1 MEVNGQLGNCIQKE
15 WKRLEEEVGSI
26 NFWLTGKI
34 DEHFESD
41 FKIALWDL

>member
-26 NFWLTGKI
+26 NFVFDW
-34 DEHFESD
+34 SMMM
-41 FKIALWDL
+41 